1 MTVQNLSNINPLLL
15 HFSEYGV
22 LLVGATCNNPET
34 GEDVAIKL
42 VDEGLAK
49 VRDNCQKLKDVQ
61 EAATADVKGMW
72 GGDNPRALEAKFGGK
87 PIPAIVEHVRHGSTV
102 SFPPA

>member
-1 MTVQNLSNINPLLL
+1 M
-15 HFSEYGV
+15 
-22 LLVGATCNNPET
+22 
-34 GEDVAIKL
+34 AIKL

-87 PIPAIVEHVRHGSTV
+87 PIPAIVEHVRDGSTV